1 MNTNDITGPI
11 RPSAAQKVHIWV
23 CTKLRFQ
30 AVLRNTFGE
39 QRLLAAINASV
50 SPFIFPVIY
59 YRISLDVHIFVLL

>member
-1 MNTNDITGPI
+1 MSANDIAGPI
-11 RPSAAQKVHIWV
+11 RPSAAQKIHIWV

-30 AVLRNTFGE
+30 AILRRTFGE
-39 QRLLAAINASV
+39 QRLAAINASV